1 MASNKQ
7 DKELLELLTK
17 LYDIQET
24 VGSKPKT
31 SAADKRNRAE
41 NGGGNNTM
49 GKGRKAKKAGSR
61 FLELKSSIVERLR
74 TLQKLLEEEDERNR
88 GGTGLNFSV
97 AHGNNPK
104 EVIARQ
110 AAMREEIRMAT
121 EEWEELDALYKNEA
135 RKRKSKFTQEELDFQ
150 QTLVQRLGAELEKAK
165 SLQGK
170 GYARTGTGR
179 DSDSAALNT
188 QALNI
193 IDMDDGD
200 GFLGGGAGSALG
212 NANGNGNGQDN
223 GGVELTQQQ
232 HLQLQQIND
241 RDKEFDQELDQI
253 GEGIQDLSELAQMQ
267 NEEVRRQNLMLDNV
281 GQKIDDAQEHITT
294 VNTKMKD
301 TLNEV
306 RAADKLCVDVMC
318 IVLMVGMA
326 AVLYKMIVSGGF

>member
-1 MASNKQ
+1 MASKQ

-41 NGGGNNTM
+41 NGGGAGTM
-49 GKGRKAKKAGSR
+49 GRGRKAKKAGSR

-97 AHGNNPK
+97 ANGNNPK

-121 EEWEELDALYKNEA
+121 EEWEELDGLYKNEA

-170 GYARTGTGR
+170 GYARTGAGR
-179 DSDSAALNT
+179 DSDAAGLNT

-200 GFLGGGAGSALG
+200 GFLGGGSAGGLG
-212 NANGNGNGQDN
+212 NGSGNGQDN

-232 HLQLQQIND
+232 HLQLQQINE

-281 GQKIDDAQEHITT
+281 GQKIDDAQEHIST

-318 IVLMVGMA
+318 IVLMVGLG

>member
-1 MASNKQ
+1 MATNKQ
-7 DKELLELLTK
+7 DKELNELLTK
-17 LYDIQET
+17 LFDIQET
-24 VGSKPKT
+24 VGCKPKT

-41 NGGGNNTM
+41 NGGGANAM

-110 AAMREEIRMAT
+110 AAMREELRMAT
-121 EEWEELDALYKNEA
+121 EEWEELDSLYKNEA

-165 SLQGK
+165 ALQGK

-212 NANGNGNGQDN
+212 NGNGQDN

-232 HLQLQQIND
+232 HLQLQTIND

-294 VNTKMKD
+294 VNSKMKD
-301 TLNEV
+301 TLEEV

-318 IVLMVGMA
+318 IVLMVGLA
-326 AVLYKMIVSGGF
+326 AALYKMIVSGGF